1 MAANEPQ
8 NNPEQQ
14 NPGHTDE
21 NPEIDAPD
29 IFQDD
34 LLRGLGSSQELS
46 TEEAPSVLSDDD
58 LLNDRLSL
66 FLNEP
71 DDDAQEKP
79 ETWLNNF
86 WNSDVSDKDK
96 RTSDDTAPNTEAFH
110 LPDAETPPQV
120 MDDYLYEEWRRLS
133 EKSNVRPNSVD
144 RASSPS
150 FFAQLDAEIGQ
161 QNALP
166 APHEVAFLED
176 SELTPLPE
184 TDGSIFT
191 VHGTRSVDA
200 LLEMRSLIEEDPTEN
215 PETLSSAEKF
225 DPKNKGRAKLNR
237 LEMILILFII
247 LLTLLTT
254 GMAIKTFYFPNA
266 QSENPTSSLPLPNTT
281 PNIIPDPVELEM
293 TGGWKFT
300 LQKSTFIQDQW
311 KPAGP
316 EWLVGA
322 EVRRIVVLPWNAQI
336 EAIVHSLKV
345 DDPITLKFNNQT
357 SLKYKVQ
364 KAEQVAVTDA
374 ELMNSTTPSLV
385 IILYGQSSPNRW
397 VITCIPY

>member
-1 MAANEPQ
+1 MADNEPQ

-21 NPEIDAPD
+21 NHEVNAPD
-29 IFQDD
+29 IFQDH
-34 LLRGLGSSQELS
+34 LLRGLGNPQELS

-58 LLNDRLSL
+58 LLNDRLSI
-66 FLNEP
+66 FFNEP
-71 DDDAQEKP
+71 DDNSQEKP
-79 ETWLNNF
+79 DNWLNNF

-96 RTSDDTAPNTEAFH
+96 RTTDDDSPNTETFH

-120 MDDYLYEEWRRLS
+120 MDDFLYEEWRRLS

-144 RASSPS
+144 KTSSPS
-150 FFAQLDAEIGQ
+150 FFAELDAEIGQ

-184 TDGSIFT
+184 TEGSIFT
-191 VHGTRSVDA
+191 VPGTRSVDA
-200 LLEMRSLIEEDPTEN
+200 LVEMRSLIEEDPTEN
-215 PETLSSAEKF
+215 PETLSGAEKNNK
-225 DPKNKGRAKLNR
+225 KNKGGAKLNR
-237 LEMILILFII
+237 LEIVLILFII
-247 LLTLLTT
+247 LLTLLTA
-254 GMAIKTFYFPNA
+254 GMAIKTFYFPNT
-266 QSENPTSSLPLPNTT
+266 QSENPNNSLPLPDITT
-281 PNIIPDPVELEM
+281 NIAPDPTELEM
-293 TGGWKFT
+293 TGGWTFV

-311 KPAGP
+311 KPTGP

-322 EVRRIVVLPWNAQI
+322 EVRRIVVLPWSAQI

-345 DDPITLKFNNQT
+345 DDPITLKFSNQT
-357 SLKYKVQ
+357 SLKYKIQ

-385 IILYGQSSPNRW
+385 IILYGQASPNRW
-397 VITCIPY
+397 VITCIPD